1 MNDFN
6 ERTQA
11 NLDAVLEETCR
22 ELPHHGGDH
31 ETRKY
36 IAEHL
41 IDAARSGKTTLT
53 ELRAVARDASLTL
66 PGRRS
71 A

>member
-1 MNDFN
+1 MSGFN
-6 ERTQA
+6 ERIQA
-11 NLDAVLEETCR
+11 NLDTVLEETCR

-36 IAEHL
+36 IAEEL
-41 IDAARSGKTTLT
+41 IDAARSGKTTLA
-53 ELRAVARDASLTL
+53 ELRAVARDALLTL

>member
-1 MNDFN
+1 MSDFN

-11 NLDAVLEETCR
+11 NLKTVLEETCR
-22 ELPHHGGDH
+22 ELPTGGDH

-41 IDAARSGKTTLT
+41 IEAARSGKTTLG
-53 ELRAVARDASLTL
+53 ELRR
-66 PGRRS
+66 
-71 A
+71 